1 MLLPY
6 KYFNNSNCTW
16 LYNKKLGVSLFFG
29 RKVITFIQLDFV
41 LNRFISR
48 IILDFICYIA
58 ILCYNREF

>member
-16 LYNKKLGVSLFFG
+16 LYNKKLDMSLFFG
-29 RKVITFIQLDFV
+29 GKVITFIQLDFA

-48 IILDFICYIA
+48 IILDFICYIV